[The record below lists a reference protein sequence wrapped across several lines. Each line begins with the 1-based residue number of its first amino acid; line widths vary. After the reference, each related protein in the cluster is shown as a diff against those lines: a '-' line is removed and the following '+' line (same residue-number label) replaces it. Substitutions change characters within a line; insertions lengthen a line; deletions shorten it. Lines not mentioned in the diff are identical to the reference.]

1 MVRNGHR
8 QDLSPGDWL
17 QSQCSQPTQ
26 NFQDVF
32 CGGGGG
38 SGEGM
43 GGEMQSNI
51 YGQVRFILKKMH
63 ALLGMEIM
71 CLFLKEGKSCKF
83 SQMEKFV
90 EETQLL

>member
-1 MVRNGHR
+1 MLKSLVFLMGMVPGSRHMFEKR
-8 QDLSPGDWL
+8 QLMIHL
-17 QSQCSQPTQ
+17 
-26 NFQDVF
+26 
-32 CGGGGG
+32 
-38 SGEGM
+38 
-43 GGEMQSNI
+43 
-51 YGQVRFILKKMH
+51 RFILKKMH

>member
-1 MVRNGHR
+1 
-8 QDLSPGDWL
+8 
-17 QSQCSQPTQ
+17 
-26 NFQDVF
+26 
-32 CGGGGG
+32 
-38 SGEGM
+38 
-43 GGEMQSNI
+43 
-51 YGQVRFILKKMH
+51 MH